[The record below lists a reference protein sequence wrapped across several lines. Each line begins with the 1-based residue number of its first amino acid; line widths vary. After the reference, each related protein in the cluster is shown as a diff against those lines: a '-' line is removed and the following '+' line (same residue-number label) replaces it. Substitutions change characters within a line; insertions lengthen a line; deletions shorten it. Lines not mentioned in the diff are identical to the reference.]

1 MPTPSHPE
9 RPIRPQPA
17 YQALE
22 SPVKRVMSG
31 RRSALKR
38 TALSLE
44 EPYAR

>member
-1 MPTPSHPE
+1 MSTLSHPE

-22 SPVKRVMSG
+22 SPVKQAMSG
-31 RRSALKR
+31 ERSALKR
-38 TALSLE
+38 AALSLQ